1 MTRALCC
8 LLALA
13 ACTPKPAPTRPHD
26 DTHDSTTTDVD
37 AGTTT
42 PSEAPPADASVAA
55 VDASIDAPPAPLSPP
70 VPAGTAA
77 YCLYVGPEQRV
88 VRCYWEKKLCDQQIA
103 FNTETGLDK
112 SQECRGV
119 AEAHC
124 FVSDK
129 TERCYPTAD
138 ECSRTVTGIRQ
149 RSRQA
154 TDCVAKNQP

>member
-1 MTRALCC
+1 MTRALSFV
-8 LLALA
+8 LALA

-26 DTHDSTTTDVD
+26 DTHDVSESAPD
-37 AGTTT
+37 AGTT
-42 PSEAPPADASVAA
+42 SADAPAPDAASTTADASV
-55 VDASIDAPPAPLSPP
+55 DAPSGPLSPP

-77 YCLYVGPEQRV
+77 YCLYVGPEQRI
-88 VRCYWEKKLCDQQIA
+88 VRCYWDKKLCDQQIA

-129 TERCYPTAD
+129 AERCYPSAD
-138 ECSRTVTGIRQ
+138 ECSKTVSGIRQ
-149 RSRQA
+149 RNRQA
-154 TDCVAKNQP
+154 TDCVAKTHP

>member
-1 MTRALCC
+1 MIRALCSV
-8 LLALA
+8 LALA

-26 DTHDSTTTDVD
+26 DTQEPAAIEPD
-37 AGTTT
+37 AGT
-42 PSEAPPADASVAA
+42 PAA
-55 VDASIDAPPAPLSPP
+55 VDAPMADAPVESVDAPPVTPPPPMSPP

-77 YCLYVGPEQRV
+77 YCLYVGAEQRV
-88 VRCYWEKKLCDQQIA
+88 VRCYWQKKLCDQQIA

-129 TERCYPTAD
+129 SERCYPTAD
-138 ECSRTVTGIRQ
+138 ECGHTVAGIRE

-154 TDCVAKNQP
+154 TDCVAKTHP